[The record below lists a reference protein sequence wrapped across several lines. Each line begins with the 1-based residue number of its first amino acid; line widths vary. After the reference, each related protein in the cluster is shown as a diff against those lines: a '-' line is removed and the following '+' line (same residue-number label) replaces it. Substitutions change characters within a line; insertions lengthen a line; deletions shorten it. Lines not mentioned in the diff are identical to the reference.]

1 MLFNSYEFIFA
12 FLPGAVAGFFLLGRF
27 GLHRLAIAWLALCSL
42 GFYGWWSWIHV
53 PLILGSISFNFL
65 VGQAI
70 GRHKQADGSGSR
82 PWLVFGVAANL
93 ALLIYFKYT
102 NFLVD
107 NVNALT
113 GTAYVVQAI
122 VLPLGISFF
131 TFTQIAY
138 LVDTFQGKVRE
149 YSPIDYALF
158 VTYFP
163 HLIAGPVLHHKE
175 MMPQFR
181 DPAIFRPRA
190 EDIAIGLTIFAI
202 GLFKK
207 TILADGIAPYVT
219 PVFTAAEAGEP
230 IRLVAAWGG
239 ALAYTFQLYFDFS
252 GYSDMAIGAS
262 RLLGIKLP
270 LNFDSP
276 YKAPNISEF
285 WRRWHMTLSRF
296 LRDYLYIALGG
307 NRYGEARRYTNLM
320 ITMALGGIWHGAGW
334 TFLIWGILHGLYLC
348 INHAWM
354 AFRRRYLRRLLP
366 SGHWTGHILACAITF
381 FAVVIGWV
389 FFRAQTLGGALFLL
403 GDMFGQN
410 GVSLPAG
417 ITARLA
423 LVFPAVASW
432 PIQADAGGGSVL
444 VQTWIWIFICA
455 TIAFLAPNTQQF
467 MARWQPALE
476 AVSEA
481 GLRGLLIRAAWRPN
495 AAWACAIAF
504 LAAAG
509 IMSLPEVTEFIY
521 FQF

>member
-1 MLFNSYEFIFA
+1 MLFNSYEFILG

-27 GLHRLAIAWLALCSL
+27 GLHRLAIAWLAVCSL
-42 GFYGWWSWIHV
+42 GFYGWWSPIHV
-53 PLILGSISFNFL
+53 PLILASILFNFG

-70 GRHKQADGSGSR
+70 GRHKNPDGTGSR
-82 PWLVFGVAANL
+82 FWLTFGVVSDL

-113 GTAYVVQAI
+113 GLDYYVQAI
-122 VLPLGISFF
+122 ILPLGISFF

-138 LVDTFQGKVRE
+138 LVDTYQGKVRE
-149 YSPIDYALF
+149 YSPVDYALF

-190 EDIAIGLTIFAI
+190 EDIAIGLTIFII

-207 TILADGIAPYVT
+207 TILADGIAPYAA
-219 PVFTAAEAGEP
+219 PVFASAEAGEP
-230 IRLVAAWGG
+230 IRLFAAWGG

-276 YKAPNISEF
+276 YKSANISEF
-285 WRRWHMTLSRF
+285 WRHWHMTLSRF

-334 TFLIWGILHGLYLC
+334 TFLIWGILHGTYLC
-348 INHAWM
+348 INHGWM
-354 AFRRRYLRRLLP
+354 AFRRRYLARLLP
-366 SGHWTGHILACAITF
+366 GGHWSGHLLACGITF
-381 FAVVIGWV
+381 LAVVIGWV
-389 FFRAQTLGGALFLL
+389 FFRAQTVGGALFLL
-403 GDMFGQN
+403 GEMFGRN
-410 GVSLPAG
+410 GISLPAG
-417 ITARLA
+417 LTARLVA
-423 LVFPAVASW
+423 FMPSLAGSIRAEGTGGAVL
-432 PIQADAGGGSVL
+432 IQM
-444 VQTWIWIFICA
+444 WIWITVCGA
-455 TIAFLAPNTQQF
+455 IAFLAPNTQQL
-467 MARWQPALE
+467 MAAWRPALDVDE
-476 AVSEA
+476 KA
-481 GLRGLLIRAAWRPN
+481 GRGLLIPAAWRPN
-495 AAWACAIAF
+495 GAWAGMIAL

-509 IMSLPEVTEFIY
+509 ILSLPEVTEFIY